1 MYKITLRKLLI
12 CTSVSLL
19 FAACNSASTTE
30 APSSASTGNIE
41 SIPSNVPSF
50 NADSAYAYIARQV
63 NFGPRIPGSEAQE
76 QCAAWMEGHLKANC
90 DTVYRQ
96 QTTVTAGDG
105 VTPLRCINLIGA
117 INPNATQRVLL
128 LAHWDTRP
136 WADQDVSGKDQPI
149 DGADDGASGVG
160 VLLELARIINQHPL
174 PENLGVDILL
184 TDVEDWGKTE
194 WGDDS
199 YALGTQYWAHH
210 PHIPGY
216 TAQAG
221 ILLDMVGAANARF
234 TVEGNSQRYAHQVI
248 TQVWNAAEAA
258 GFGRYFVYES
268 GGEIIDDHIPV
279 NEIAKIPTI
288 DIINLPAG
296 SQKAFPAHWHTHQ
309 DNMHV
314 IDSQT
319 LKAVGQTLLHYLY
332 NLKTAAQ

>member
-1 MYKITLRKLLI
+1 MYPISLKQILI
-12 CTSVSLL
+12 GFSTVLL
-19 FAACNSASTTE
+19 FTGCSSDTNSEEKAIVNTSISE
-30 APSSASTGNIE
+30 NIATP
-41 SIPSNVPSF
+41 IPVF
-50 NADSAYAYIARQV
+50 NADSAYGYIARQV

-76 QCAAWMEGHLKANC
+76 LCADWMELHLRATC

-96 QTTVTAGDG
+96 QTIVTAGDG
-105 VTPLRCINLIGA
+105 ITPLRCINLVGV
-117 INPNATQRVLL
+117 INPAATQRILL

-136 WADQDVSGKDQPI
+136 WADQDITRKDQPI

-160 VLLELARIINQHPL
+160 VLLELARVIRQHPL
-174 PENLGVDILL
+174 PENLGIDILL

-194 WGDDS
+194 WGDKS
-199 YALGTQYWAHH
+199 YALGTQYWARN

-234 TVEGNSQRYAHQVI
+234 TVEGYSQRYAHQVI

-268 GGEIIDDHIPV
+268 GGEIIDDHVPI
-279 NEIAKIPTI
+279 NEIARIPTI
-288 DIINLPAG
+288 DIINLPA
-296 SQKAFPAHWHTHQ
+296 SSHKVFPAHWHTHQ
-309 DNMHV
+309 DNLGV
-314 IDSQT
+314 IDTQT

-332 NLKTAAQ
+332 TLKTSAQ